1 MKRLYII
8 TLLIGCAIGAYAQV
22 TFETATEAVANMKIG
37 WNLGNTLDSHD
48 GSLNKEFTGWLSRE
62 TYWSAPPTN
71 SRVIKMMKNAGF
83 NVIRVPVTW
92 YPDMDANGKVSDDW
106 MHRVHDVVDMV
117 INEGMYCLL
126 NVHHDTGTTKGA
138 WLIADI
144 EDYQLKKVR
153 FEYLWTQIAEE
164 FKGYGERLLFEG
176 YNEMLDPYNSW
187 GFASY
192 NTTDKYD
199 INVATSAYNAINA
212 YAQSFVNAVRGT
224 GGNNLQRNLVCSIYC
239 ASEGTGADWNTH
251 LQDPAKNMVMPTDVP
266 ENQISVKIN
275 DVTIPTSKHL
285 AVEMHYYRTLPYVTS
300 KRNYVDWLMEN
311 LNTHLANRFGVPV
324 IIGEWGP
331 RYSTDEDK
339 ALYSY
344 LERDDLL
351 SFANY
356 FVTKAK
362 ENGFATMYW
371 MGMSN
376 KLARLWPYFNQP
388 NLAKKMLKAYYGE
401 EYEPDIPTI
410 DKYNYDYTEVTFA
423 KEWGEFNMYKGDVLD
438 LNDYTGIR
446 VELAEYPV
454 EDKKLQIR
462 AYGDPSDLDHYC
474 ETKFSNTE
482 KVKTLYFDEN
492 KMNKKLTRA
501 AIVNCI
507 TGKQVVMVKHAYL
520 IRKDGTEEETVFSC
534 NNRCFI
540 TDIVAHRNGSA
551 TETPTYDYNLSEVT
565 GITSPEGMSGKTAVF
580 KRTFQNNIPVTICLP
595 FNVRSEMAQLA
606 GKFYTFA
613 EVNNDKTEVTMTEFP
628 LTSFCLT
635 ANTPYIFVPLADGEV
650 TFSGTIT
657 TDNAVARSKT
667 IGDWTFTGTYNEIL
681 WDDTHNTSEIGT
693 IYGFATGQ
701 GYGGTAASEAA
712 GEFVRLRTGGIKPF
726 RTYLKYVAPATNG
739 TRGGTT
745 SDGLP
750 ERMTVRLVGTDGL
763 TTAIGTI
770 NTQTGELSLDTES
783 QWFTLDGRRLSG
795 VPSRKGVYIR
805 MDVGLQ
811 QRRSKKV
818 IIK

>member
-1 MKRLYII
+1 MKK
-8 TLLIGCAIGAYAQV
+8 LLTALTVLLGFSVSVTAQV
-22 TFETATEAVANMKIG
+22 ADFETATEAVAHMGVG

-48 GSLNKEFTGWLSRE
+48 GNLNKEFTGWLSRE
-62 TYWSAPPTN
+62 TYWSEPPTTP
-71 SRVIKMMKNAGF
+71 RVIKMMKNAGF

-92 YPDMDANGKVSDDW
+92 YPDMDADGNVSADW
-106 MHRVHDVVDMV
+106 MKRVHDVVDMV

-144 EDYQLKKVR
+144 EDYQTKKNK
-153 FEYLWTQIAEE
+153 FEYLWQQIANE
-164 FKGYGERLLFEG
+164 FINYGEKLLFEG

-192 NTTDKYD
+192 NTTDKYNE
-199 INVATSAYNAINA
+199 NVATSAYNAINA

-251 LQDPAKNMVMPTDVP
+251 LQDPAKNMVMPIDVP
-266 ENQISVKIN
+266 ENRISVKIN
-275 DVTIPTSKHL
+275 EVTIPTSKHL

-311 LNTHLANRFGVPV
+311 LNTHLANRLGVPV

-331 RYSTDEDK
+331 RYETDEDK

-344 LERDDLL
+344 LERDNLL

-388 NLAKKMLKAYYGE
+388 KLAETVLKAYHGE
-401 EYEPDIPTI
+401 DYKPDIPTI

-423 KEWGEFNMYKGDVLD
+423 KEWGEFNMYKGEALSLD
-438 LNDYTGIR
+438 DYSGIR

-454 EDKKLQIR
+454 ENNKLQIR
-462 AYGDPSDLDHYC
+462 AYGDPSDLDHFS
-474 ETKFSNTE
+474 ETKFANTE
-482 KVKTLYFDEN
+482 KVKTLNFDKE
-492 KMNKKLTRA
+492 KMNGKLTRA

-507 TGKQVVMVKHAYL
+507 YGEHVVKVKHAYL

-534 NNRCFI
+534 NNRCTI

-551 TETPTYDYNLSEVT
+551 TVAPTYDYELSEDN
-565 GITSPEGMSGKTAVF
+565 GITSPEGMGGKTAVF
-580 KRTFQNNIPVTICLP
+580 KRTFQKDIPATICLP
-595 FNVRSEMAQLA
+595 FYVRSELA
-606 GKFYTFA
+606 DLVGKFYTFGG
-613 EVNNDKTEVTMTEFP
+613 VNDERTEVTMNEFP
-628 LTSFCLT
+628 TASFCLT
-635 ANTPYIFVPLADGEV
+635 ANTPYLFIPKYNNEV
-650 TFSGTIT
+650 TFSGTIL
-657 TDNAVARSKT
+657 KT
-667 IGDWTFTGTYNEIL
+667 PAPCTKTVGNWTFTGTYNEIR
-681 WDDTHNTSEIGT
+681 WDNSNNTDEIGT
-693 IYGFATGQ
+693 IYGYASGQ
-701 GYGGTAASEAA
+701 GYEGTAARVAA

-726 RTYLKYVAPATNG
+726 RAYMKYVAPTTNAPK
-739 TRGGTT
+739 RAGGA
-745 SDGLP
+745 DGLP
-750 ERMTVRLVGTDGL
+750 ERMTVRLVGTDGT

-770 NTQTGELSLDTES
+770 DTRTGDVSFDT
-783 QWFTLDGRRLSG
+783 QWFTLDGMRLSNK
-795 VPSRKGVYIR
+795 PSAKGIYIR
-805 MDVGLQ
+805 SDVGRQ
-811 QRRSKKV
+811 QGRQSKKV
-818 IIK
+818 VIK